1 MTDQERIDQLA
12 YLLDMAIT
20 YIQAIADEDS
30 ETLAYLMEQYEEAT
44 R

>member
-1 MTDQERIDQLA
+1 MTDQERIDQLT

>member
-20 YIQAIADEDS
+20 YIQDIADEDS

>member
-1 MTDQERIDQLA
+1 MTDQERIDQLT

-30 ETLAYLMEQYEEAT
+30 ETLAYLMEQYEEAA

>member
-1 MTDQERIDQLA
+1 MTDQERIDQLT

-20 YIQAIADEDS
+20 YIQAIADEES

>member
-30 ETLAYLMEQYEEAT
+30 ETLAYLMEKYEEAT